1 MRCSELYGAPCF
13 STHHHP
19 RSRSSGPTGTTFAS
33 RARQREAIGQPL
45 QRSRPASVASRPPTV
60 DRSVVIVVMISWPG
74 LIKLLL
80 RSRTR
85 SLSPRRFSRQSASPA
100 PPKNVE
106 NGRSRRPAAA
116 KPAQPREKVE
126 IPVRLYPDKE
136 RTPSPRLIPINVS
149 EEKMMSSYETS
160 WNDRYLF
167 QPIGP
172 SLGRKNV
179 LTEDTEDR
187 LAHKESVYKQQTAE
201 TTRSSFLGKT
211 SKTETSTN
219 SYGMVG
225 SDQRVLDTRGSSYDG
240 TFQDSLFQNGKTSR
254 GSERSSLENGKSF
267 TQSSSSYSSYKK
279 TNING
284 KESSSSSHYEQHSDS
299 RDRNICEGGEEED
312 MDLFRSS
319 RSSSA
324 STTAANMLERQRRES
339 SRKSSLAG

>member
-1 MRCSELYGAPCF
+1 
-13 STHHHP
+13 
-19 RSRSSGPTGTTFAS
+19 
-33 RARQREAIGQPL
+33 
-45 QRSRPASVASRPPTV
+45 
-60 DRSVVIVVMISWPG
+60 
-74 LIKLLL
+74 
-80 RSRTR
+80 
-85 SLSPRRFSRQSASPA
+85 
-100 PPKNVE
+100 
-106 NGRSRRPAAA
+106 
-116 KPAQPREKVE
+116 
-126 IPVRLYPDKE
+126 
-136 RTPSPRLIPINVS
+136 
-149 EEKMMSSYETS
+149 MSSYETS

-167 QPIGP
+167 EPIGP